1 MALMPALAAD
11 RSASARAVL
20 DRVTADL
27 LSGAHRGVIVDSP
40 PGAGKSTLVVELAKR
55 LADTGD
61 PVMVVA
67 QTNEQVDDLVDRLA
81 TAHGAIGD
89 PEGGSGH
96 GGPGSSVRGSSEH
109 GSSEHGSRGLTIGRL
124 SASGYTPT
132 ERVVRHL
139 GGPGSVDGSVIVA
152 GKVGDLGKPAVT
164 VATAAKWA
172 RIGDATWPEGGW
184 RWAILD
190 EAYQMRSDG
199 LLAIAPRFAGGTAL
213 FVGDPGQLD
222 PFAAIDGDRWAGS
235 AWDPTDSAVA
245 VVRAHNPDLP
255 VHRLPYS
262 WRLPA
267 TAAPLICAAFYPF
280 TPFES
285 GGTATDRSM
294 WLPDAAGSG
303 AGAVSASPDPIDQAI
318 ALAAETGWA
327 LYELPARHTVRT
339 DAEALEACAHLAARL
354 VRGGATVFDPAY
366 AGGRPV
372 TADRVAIGAAHRDQ
386 VAGIR
391 AALDRLGELDG
402 HGAPDVSAVTVDTA
416 NRLQGREYDVCIVL
430 HPLSGRRDA
439 TAFHLETGRL
449 CVLLSRHRHACIV
462 VARAGIPE
470 LLDAHPHTEPVHL
483 GVPIK
488 FPDGWE
494 AHQAVLAHLAGHRVR
509 AAR

>member
-1 MALMPALAAD
+1 MSTELAPRPGTSPGTD
-11 RSASARAVL
+11 RSAAARAVV
-20 DRVTADL
+20 DTVTADL
-27 LSGAHRGVIVDSP
+27 LRGRHRGVIVDSP
-40 PGAGKSTLVVELAKR
+40 PGAGKSTLVVELAGR
-55 LADTGD
+55 LAGTGG
-61 PVMVVA
+61 PVMIVA

-81 TAHGAIGD
+81 TAHGG
-89 PEGGSGH
+89 
-96 GGPGSSVRGSSEH
+96 R
-109 GSSEHGSRGLTIGRL
+109 LTIGRL

-132 ERVVRHL
+132 ERVARHL
-139 GGPGSVDGSVIVA
+139 GGPGAADDAVTVA
-152 GKVGDLGKPAVT
+152 GKVGDLGMPAVT

-172 RIGDATWPEGGW
+172 RTGETPWPEGGW

-199 LLAIAPRFAGGTAL
+199 LLAIAPRFAAGTAL

-222 PFAAIDGDRWAGS
+222 PFATIDGDRWAGS

-245 VVRAHNPDLP
+245 VVRAHNPTLP

-267 TAAPLICAAFYPF
+267 TAAPLVCTAFYPF

-285 GGTATDRSM
+285 GGSPGDRSM
-294 WLPDAAGSG
+294 TLPAASAAYSTPAG
-303 AGAVSASPDPIDQAI
+303 GAVDRTLD
-318 ALAAETGWA
+318 LAAASGWA
-327 LYELPARHTVRT
+327 LYELPAKHTVRT
-339 DAEALEACAHLAARL
+339 DAEALDACARLAARL
-354 VRGGATVFDPAY
+354 VRREGTVFDPAY

-386 VAGIR
+386 VAGVR
-391 AALDRLGELDG
+391 AALDRLGEDV
-402 HGAPDVSAVTVDTA
+402 HGVTVDTA

-462 VARAGIPE
+462 VARAGIPD

-483 GVPIK
+483 GVPVK

-494 AHQAVLAHLAGHRVR
+494 AHQAVLAHLAEHRV
-509 AAR
+509 AAA

>member
-1 MALMPALAAD
+1 MPAASAAGTAAD
-11 RSASARAVL
+11 RSAAARSVL
-20 DRVTADL
+20 DQVTADL

-55 LADTGD
+55 LADTGE

-81 TAHGAIGD
+81 TAH
-89 PEGGSGH
+89 E
-96 GGPGSSVRGSSEH
+96 SS
-109 GSSEHGSRGLTIGRL
+109 GLTIGRL
-124 SASGYTPT
+124 SASGYVPT
-132 ERVVRHL
+132 ERIVRHL
-139 GGPGSVDGSVIVA
+139 GGPGAADEAVTVA
-152 GKVGDLGKPAVT
+152 GKVADLGAPAVT

-172 RIGDATWPEGGW
+172 RIGEVAWPEGGW

-199 LLAIAPRFAGGTAL
+199 LLAIAPRFANGTAL

-222 PFAAIDGDRWAGS
+222 PFATIDGDQWAGS

-245 VVRAHNPDLP
+245 VVRTHNPGLP

-285 GGTATDRSM
+285 GSTLTQRSM
-294 WLPDAAGSG
+294 KLPG
-303 AGAVSASPDPIDQAI
+303 AGTGGTSADPADQTLD
-318 ALAAETGWA
+318 LAAETGWA
-327 LYELPARHTVRT
+327 LYELPAKHTVRT
-339 DAEALEACAHLAARL
+339 DAEALDACARLAARL
-354 VRGGATVFDPAY
+354 VRREATVFDPAY
-366 AGGRPV
+366 AGGRTV
-372 TADRVAIGAAHRDQ
+372 TAERVAIGASHRDQ

-391 AALDRLGELDG
+391 AALDRHGEDMR
-402 HGAPDVSAVTVDTA
+402 AVTVDTA

-449 CVLLSRHRHACIV
+449 CVLLSRHRHACVV
-462 VARAGIPE
+462 VARAGIPS

-483 GVPIK
+483 GVPVK

-494 AHQAVLAHLAGHRVR
+494 AHQAVLAHLADYRVR
-509 AAR
+509 AAL

>member
-1 MALMPALAAD
+1 VALMTAAESSAGSSAD
-11 RSASARAVL
+11 RSAAARAVV

-27 LSGAHRGVIVDSP
+27 LSGGHRGVIVDSP
-40 PGAGKSTLVVELAKR
+40 PGAGKSTLVVELAGR
-55 LADTGD
+55 LAGTGE

-81 TAHGAIGD
+81 TAHG
-89 PEGGSGH
+89 
-96 GGPGSSVRGSSEH
+96 SS
-109 GSSEHGSRGLTIGRL
+109 GLTIGRL
-124 SASGYTPT
+124 SASGYVPT

-139 GGPGSVDGSVIVA
+139 DSRHGSGGPDAVDGCVTVA
-152 GKVGDLGKPAVT
+152 GKVADLRSPAVT

-172 RIGDATWPEGGW
+172 RIGDAPWPEGGW

-199 LLAIAPRFAGGTAL
+199 LLAIAPRFGNGTAL

-222 PFAAIDGDRWAGS
+222 PFATIDGDRWAGS

-245 VVRAHNPDLP
+245 VVRAHNPGLP

-267 TAAPLICAAFYPF
+267 TAAPLVCAAFYPF
-280 TPFES
+280 TRFEAGS
-285 GGTATDRSM
+285 AATDRAM
-294 WLPDAAGSG
+294 MLPGGAGSAAGRLDQS
-303 AGAVSASPDPIDQAI
+303 IDQALD
-318 ALAAETGWA
+318 LAAETGWA
-327 LYELPARHTVRT
+327 LYELPAKHTVRT
-339 DAEALEACAHLAARL
+339 DAEALTACARLAARL
-354 VRGGATVFDPAY
+354 VRREATVFDPGY
-366 AGGRPV
+366 AGGRTV
-372 TADRVAIGAAHRDQ
+372 TADRIAIGAAHRDQ

-391 AALDRLGELDG
+391 AALDRLGE
-402 HGAPDVSAVTVDTA
+402 DVRAVTVDTA

-462 VARAGIPE
+462 VAREGIPE

-483 GVPIK
+483 GVPVK

-494 AHQAVLAHLAGHRVR
+494 AHQAVLAHLAGFRV
-509 AAR
+509 AAPAR